1 MISIDS
7 IRRIPVATTPGLYWV
22 RRSLP
27 SGEKIVEPAEL
38 TTQGN
43 WKPLGDSGYY
53 PANSPDIVPLRDLH
67 IPENI

>member
-1 MISIDS
+1 MITIDPL
-7 IRRIPVATTPGLYWV
+7 RRIAVATTPGFYWV

-27 SGEKIVEPAEL
+27 SGNTAVEPAEL
-38 TTQGN
+38 TSHGN